1 MQKSQIPK
9 FVFDPLWAHLFGG
22 TMAPQGDLRSKKQ
35 KEQTILRISFYGR
48 SGSCPKSEIKKFLRI
63 SEGPLSPTGSFRSK
77 GFIS

>member
-22 TMAPQGDLRSKKQ
+22 TMEPQGDLRSKKQ

-48 SGSCPKSEIKKFLRI
+48 SVSCQKPEIQTFLKI
-63 SEGPLSPTGSFRSK
+63 S
-77 GFIS
+77 I